1 MAGIPGGERR
11 LARRRLRLG
20 MVGGGQG
27 ALIGAV
33 HRLAA
38 RMDERFEL
46 VAGCFSST
54 AERSRASGLE
64 LGIAPERTY
73 DSYQAMVQGERRRS
87 DGIDAVTI
95 VTPNDSHWP
104 IARAFLKAGFHIIC
118 DKPMTTTVRDAERL
132 AALVEETGRA
142 FVLTHNYTGYP
153 MVRQARAMVQA
164 GELGRVRIVMAE
176 YAQDWLATPVE
187 AEGQK
192 QAEWR
197 TDPARSGPSCTT
209 GDIGTHA
216 INLASYITGLDLLEV
231 AAEVR
236 TLVEGRRL
244 DDNVGVLLRFADG
257 ATGMLWA
264 SQVAPGNQNNLRLRI
279 YGDKAGF
286 AWSQEDPNYLHLT
299 PLGEPPRL
307 VSRAGPGTGPAA
319 AHATRLPFGC
329 PEGFYEA
336 FANLYADAAELI
348 WARIEERE
356 PDPLAGPLPTVRDG
370 VAGVRFIEAVIRSG
384 RKNGAW
390 TRLQA

>member
-164 GELGRVRIVMAE
+164 GELGRIRIVMAE

-187 AEGQK
+187 AAGQK

-236 TLVEGRRL
+236 TRVEGRRL

-279 YGDKAGF
+279 YGDKAGL

-307 VSRAGPGTGPAA
+307 VSRARGGARDAA
-319 AHATRLPFGC
+319 AVRLPRGLLR
-329 PEGFYEA
+329 GV
-336 FANLYADAAELI
+336 
-348 WARIEERE
+348 RE
-356 PDPLAGPLPTVRDG
+356 PLR
-370 VAGVRFIEAVIRSG
+370 G
-384 RKNGAW
+384 RGRADLGQDRGA
-390 TRLQA
+390 